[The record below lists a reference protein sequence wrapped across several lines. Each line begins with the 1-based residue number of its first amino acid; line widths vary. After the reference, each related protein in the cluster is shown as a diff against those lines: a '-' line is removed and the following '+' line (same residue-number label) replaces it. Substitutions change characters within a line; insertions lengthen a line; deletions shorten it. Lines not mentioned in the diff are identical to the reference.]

1 MGEQTVD
8 ICRNIRL
15 ARNSLGTIC
24 DNVDIIK
31 ESTKSETK
39 VFV

>member
-1 MGEQTVD
+1 MGEQIID
-8 ICRNIRL
+8 ICHNIRL
-15 ARNSLGTIC
+15 AHNSLRTIC

-31 ESTKSETK
+31 GSTKSGTK